1 MRRARTRDGRYLR
14 DMTTELP
21 ASQLSVSIVDE
32 IEQLKGT
39 YPGYRRAHARGV
51 CYDATFVPSGVAADL
66 TTAAHLRGEPV
77 RATVRFSHTDTNPHL
92 PDAGTAVRGLAV
104 KFHLPGGG
112 NTDIVGVNLDR
123 FIAAT
128 PEDFLALLKSAEPDP
143 ATGAPDLGKVQAHVG
158 AHPSAGPGLFT
169 ASQLPTPV
177 SYGTTTYWAIHAFF
191 WRAADGSLRPV
202 RYRWV
207 PEAGDHVLAAGE
219 GGDWSA
225 EHLTGELGE
234 RLARGPV
241 EFTLKVQLGE
251 PGDPTNDATLVW
263 PEERTEITAGR
274 LAITAEV
281 TDQKHWNSQVFDPT
295 LLTEGIELSDD
306 PILAARSAIYAVS
319 YDRRSHDR

>member
-1 MRRARTRDGRYLR
+1 
-14 DMTTELP
+14 MTTELP

-66 TTAAHLRGEPV
+66 TTAAHLQGEPV

-104 KFHLPGGG
+104 KFHLPDGS

-263 PEERTEITAGR
+263 PGERTEITAGR

-295 LLTEGIELSDD
+295 LLTAGIELSDD